1 MPDQA
6 LVIWILIF
14 ESVDLKTQR
23 NNYSYTYIECNML
36 KTTKIHLFIINDY
49 IKNICFSLPEAI
61 RMSLWLLY
69 RYNMAFI
76 IKYLEFMVIVFIQ

>member
-1 MPDQA
+1 
-6 LVIWILIF
+6 
-14 ESVDLKTQR
+14 
-23 NNYSYTYIECNML
+23 ML